1 MQRECI
7 VLSCDFLHN
16 WHLLVPCRFR
26 LVALQLRELQ
36 DCHSEDVLE
45 TQLKC
50 LPDGVEKIYD
60 QIISKLNKKHREDAL
75 KILQWLAF
83 SARPL
88 LLDEIAQ
95 VVGVVF
101 DLDHGLCFKPSCLY
115 PDPQSVLHVCSSL
128 VTQAKGNSELETI
141 IIY

>member
-1 MQRECI
+1 M
-7 VLSCDFLHN
+7 V
-16 WHLLVPCRFR
+16 
-26 LVALQLRELQ
+26 
-36 DCHSEDVLE
+36 E
-45 TQLKC
+45 TQLGC
-50 LPDGVEKIYD
+50 LPNGLEEIYD
-60 QIISKLNKKHREDAL
+60 QIILKLNKKHREDAL

-101 DLDHGLCFKPSCLY
+101 DSECGLRFEPSHLY
-115 PDPQSVLHVCSSL
+115 LDPQSVLHICSSL

>member
-1 MQRECI
+1 M
-7 VLSCDFLHN
+7 V
-16 WHLLVPCRFR
+16 
-26 LVALQLRELQ
+26 
-36 DCHSEDVLE
+36 E
-45 TQLKC
+45 TQLKS
-50 LPDGVEKIYD
+50 LPNGLEEIYD

-75 KILQWLAF
+75 KVLQWLAF

-101 DLDHGLCFKPSCLY
+101 DSECGLCFKPSHLY
-115 PDPQSVLHVCSSL
+115 RDPQYVLHVCSSF